1 MSCFIWKVRICNVA
15 IAVKLYFLF
24 PFIYLFMKCSGVEV
38 LSIIKW
44 E

>member
-1 MSCFIWKVRICNVA
+1 MFYMESKNMQRSYSSQINEGIKSN
-15 IAVKLYFLF
+15 
-24 PFIYLFMKCSGVEV
+24 LFMKCSGVEV